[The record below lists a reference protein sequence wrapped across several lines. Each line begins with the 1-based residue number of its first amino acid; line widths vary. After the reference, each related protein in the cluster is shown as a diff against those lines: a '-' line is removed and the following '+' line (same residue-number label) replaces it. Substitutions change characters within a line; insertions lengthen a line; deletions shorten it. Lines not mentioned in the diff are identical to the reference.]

1 MAAAVAAAALTVVVA
16 TVSARGTAAARQAPP
31 EPADAAQVAAAVL
44 ASLDRTTN
52 PCVDFYRFACG
63 GFDDAAK
70 LPAGVGVV
78 GRSKEAVKA
87 GTASWM
93 AAALGDGG
101 SLADA
106 RPGVFFAA
114 CTAAA
119 AEAPSE
125 VSLAALAPALKASSR
140 RPSVK
145 ELARAL
151 AAQHATGLGGD
162 VLWSLTVEESPVSG
176 KLLPI
181 LGLPRLTQAAAV
193 LAAGGAAVEDAQRA
207 LATDAIAAACAAG
220 WLRSTNCRSSSRQR
234 RAVETAMEVERRLAT
249 AARRALYF
257 NELRAG
263 DEQPLLH
270 DYAKGLGVATTGNGF
285 VLAGESYFV
294 DVMKAVEERSFRADL
309 PIYFAYAV
317 TVDLGRRQ
325 LLGPEL
331 HASFI
336 RHVKVV
342 HPAAYAER
350 PTTEREC
357 VVRTIEA
364 LPDDLSTAWAA
375 ENARAGDVPAIQ
387 RIMRGA
393 QQLAA
398 MIVNETTW
406 LDGPSK
412 AAALDKIEQVHLS
425 AGVDKNTP
433 TVTAGVDV
441 APGGGAHVA
450 NTISGGAARV
460 RRQLDRLTSAAA
472 AARWENP
479 AFTFQASYSPRVNR
493 ITFYSAT
500 LRWPLLPTPRE
511 LIVPS
516 AILLGSASMVAGH
529 ELGHLLDTTGVY
541 YDGEGVR
548 RFWLSPASRTAFKE
562 RITCIA
568 EQYSN
573 YTVGGSGGDPPVTL
587 NGKDKVNEA
596 LADSFGIHVAA
607 EQLALMLSGPNPAHP
622 LAETNP
628 ALYEVFTDEQLF
640 WTAAAQMHCTKR
652 SRLNLERYAKTN
664 PHAPETARV
673 RGMVTHHPGFAKA
686 FGCPANSPYLPTK
699 RCTVYGE

>member
-1 MAAAVAAAALTVVVA
+1 MARTPRHVAAAVAAAALTVTAAAVA
-16 TVSARGTAAARQAPP
+16 ARGAAAARQAPP
-31 EPADAAQVAAAVL
+31 EPADAAQVAAGVL
-44 ASLDRTTN
+44 ALLDRTTD

-63 GFDDAAK
+63 GFDDAAA

-87 GTASWM
+87 GTAGWM
-93 AAALGDGG
+93 AAALGRG
-101 SLADA
+101 
-106 RPGVFFAA
+106 
-114 CTAAA
+114 
-119 AEAPSE
+119 
-125 VSLAALAPALKASSR
+125 
-140 RPSVK
+140 
-145 ELARAL
+145 
-151 AAQHATGLGGD
+151 
-162 VLWSLTVEESPVSG
+162 
-176 KLLPI
+176 
-181 LGLPRLTQAAAV
+181 AAAV
-193 LAAGGAAVEDAQRA
+193 LAAGGAAVEEAQSA
-207 LATDAIAAACAAG
+207 LATDVIAAACAAG
-220 WLRSTNCRSSSRQR
+220 WLRSTNCRSSKRQR

-249 AARRALYF
+249 TAHRALFF
-257 NELRAG
+257 NESRAG

-285 VLAGESYFV
+285 ALAGKRYFV
-294 DVMKAVEERSFRADL
+294 DLMKAVEERGFRADL

-317 TVDLGRRQ
+317 TVDLARRQ

-331 HASFI
+331 YAAFV
-336 RHVKVV
+336 RHIQGTS
-342 HPAAYAER
+342 PAAYAER

-364 LPDDLSTAWAA
+364 LPDDLSTA
-375 ENARAGDVPAIQ
+375 
-387 RIMRGA
+387 
-393 QQLAA
+393 
-398 MIVNETTW
+398 IVQETTW
-406 LDGPSK
+406 LDATSK
-412 AAALDKIEQVHLS
+412 AAALDKIKQMQLL
-425 AGVDKNTP
+425 AGVDEKTP
-433 TVTAGVDV
+433 AVTAGVVV
-441 APGGGAHVA
+441 APGAGAHVA

-511 LIVPS
+511 LIVPT

-529 ELGHLLDTTGVY
+529 ELGHLLDTTGVF
-541 YDGEGVR
+541 YDGKGER
-548 RFWLSPASRTAFKE
+548 RLWLSRASRTVFEE
-562 RITCIA
+562 RTTCIA

-573 YTVGGSGGDPPVTL
+573 YTVGGSGGDPPLTL

-596 LADSFGIHVAA
+596 LADSFGIQVAVA
-607 EQLALMLSGPNPAHP
+607 QLARMLSGPNPAHP

-628 ALYEVFTDEQLF
+628 ALYEIFTDEQLF
-640 WTAAAQMHCTKR
+640 WTAAAQMHCAKR
-652 SRLNLERYAKTN
+652 SRLNLERYAKRN

-686 FGCPANSPYLPTK
+686 FRCPADSPYLPTK

>member
-1 MAAAVAAAALTVVVA
+1 MARTPRHVAAAVAAAALTVTAAAVA
-16 TVSARGTAAARQAPP
+16 ARGAAAARQAPP
-31 EPADAAQVAAAVL
+31 EPADAAQVAAGVL
-44 ASLDRTTN
+44 ALLDRTTD

-63 GFDDAAK
+63 GFDDAAA

-87 GTASWM
+87 GTAGWM
-93 AAALGDGG
+93 AAALGEGG

-125 VSLAALAPALKASSR
+125 ASLAALAPALQDSTH

-145 ELARAL
+145 ELAAAL

-193 LAAGGAAVEDAQRA
+193 LAGGGAAVEEAQSA
-207 LATDAIAAACAAG
+207 LATDAITAACAAG
-220 WLRSTNCRSSSRQR
+220 WLRSTNCRSSKRQR

-249 AARRALYF
+249 AAHRALFF
-257 NELRAG
+257 NESRAG

-285 VLAGESYFV
+285 ALAGKRYFV
-294 DVMKAVEERSFRADL
+294 DLMKAVEERGFRADL

-317 TVDLGRRQ
+317 TVDLARRQ

-331 HASFI
+331 YAAFV
-336 RHVKVV
+336 RHIQGTN
-342 HPAAYAER
+342 PAAYAER

-387 RIMRGA
+387 RIMRAA
-393 QQLAA
+393 QQSAER
-398 MIVNETTW
+398 IVQETTW
-406 LDGPSK
+406 LDATSK
-412 AAALDKIEQVHLS
+412 AAALDKIEQMHLF
-425 AGVDKNTP
+425 AGVDEKTP
-433 TVTAGVDV
+433 AVTAGVVV
-441 APGGGAHVA
+441 APGAGAHVA

-511 LIVPS
+511 LIVPT

-529 ELGHLLDTTGVY
+529 ELGHLLDTTGVF
-541 YDGEGVR
+541 YDGKGER
-548 RFWLSPASRTAFKE
+548 RLWLSRASRTAFEE
-562 RITCIA
+562 RTTCIA
-568 EQYSN
+568 E
-573 YTVGGSGGDPPVTL
+573 
-587 NGKDKVNEA
+587 
-596 LADSFGIHVAA
+596 
-607 EQLALMLSGPNPAHP
+607 
-622 LAETNP
+622 
-628 ALYEVFTDEQLF
+628 
-640 WTAAAQMHCTKR
+640 
-652 SRLNLERYAKTN
+652 
-664 PHAPETARV
+664 
-673 RGMVTHHPGFAKA
+673 
-686 FGCPANSPYLPTK
+686 
-699 RCTVYGE
+699 